1 MRISVE
7 TSAES
12 VRFCVFSEKAD
23 RKRNPNFGEFREFVF
38 NSKGLSRFGDI
49 HPDRLALVA
58 ILNTLPFCEDRLH
71 ISWPVS
77 SRFLEGSKVI
87 SRISINSDEGTVEP
101 IYRNESGR
109 HALSFS
115 GGADSVA
122 ALAVMPKSTESVFM
136 LRTKRG
142 TRSLY
147 DSEAAEESCRQ
158 LRNLGFTI
166 HIIESDF
173 EYLRDPIGFPT
184 DLAVSSPAI
193 LLASSR
199 NFASIAFGTILESA
213 FGTSGVNFRNYL
225 DSSHYRLW
233 KTLFESAGLGYSLP
247 VAGVS
252 EVGTAKLCMELP
264 IGRFHQ
270 SCIRGKWGNPCNRC
284 WKCFRKNT
292 LISALEGNPISE
304 PSIKAIRKSK
314 EVRKHLLEN
323 APIKHEGV
331 LTYSLERASGG
342 GDVFTHL
349 RALTRTGSI
358 NTSWMEHWYPHSI
371 SLIDGGYSEYTAD
384 RLRNLL
390 GEMSSSQII
399 DLHGWSNE
407 NNEDREKR
415 LAAFSKSL

>member
-38 NSKGLSRFGDI
+38 NSTGLSRFGDI

-58 ILNTLPFCEDRLH
+58 ILNTLPFCEERLH

-77 SRFLEGSKVI
+77 SRFLEASKVI

-199 NFASIAFGTILESA
+199 DFASIAFGTILESA

-304 PSIKAIRKSK
+304 PSKKAIRKSK

-342 GDVFTHL
+342 GDAFALL
-349 RALTRTGSI
+349 RGLTRVGSI

-407 NNEDREKR
+407 NNEDRENR
-415 LAAFSKSL
+415 LAAFSKLL

>member
-7 TSAES
+7 TSSEL
-12 VRFCVFSEKAD
+12 VRFCAFPEKAD

-38 NSKGLSRFGDI
+38 KSTGSSSFGDI

-101 IYRNESGR
+101 IYRNESVR

-115 GGADSVA
+115 GGADSMA
-122 ALAVMPKSTESVFM
+122 ALAVMPQSTESVFM

-142 TRSLY
+142 IRSLY
-147 DSEAAEESCRQ
+147 DSEAAQESCRQ
-158 LRNLGFTI
+158 LRNLGFI
-166 HIIESDF
+166 VHIIESDF
-173 EYLRDPIGFPT
+173 EYLREPIGFPT

-199 NFASIAFGTILESA
+199 DFASIAFGTILESA

-233 KTLFESAGLGYSLP
+233 NTLFESAGLGYSLP

-270 SCIRGKWGNPCNRC
+270 SCIRGKWGKPCNSC

-292 LISALEGNPISE
+292 LICALEGTPISE
-304 PSIKAIRKSK
+304 PSKQAIRKSK

-323 APIKHEGV
+323 SPIKHEGV
-331 LTYSLERASGG
+331 ITYSLERASGG

-349 RALTRTGSI
+349 RELTRVGSI
-358 NTSWMEHWYPHSI
+358 NTSWMEHWYSHSI
-371 SLIDGGYSEYTAD
+371 SLIDEGYSEYTAD

-407 NNEDREKR
+407 NNEDRENR
-415 LAAFSKSL
+415 LAAFSKLL